1 MRDQSLKL
9 ISNILGCKKTIFFF
23 CFHEFPIKCNSGFTV
38 VRYPDFNAAFA
49 RASCCSS
56 RRRHAM
62 LRRLKPSNGGL
73 WFFFAC
79 FAVQWIQGPIFICAC
94 SSALRTAQRHSW
106 LRWHR
111 PRSERSNPRSW
122 THYPRA
128 YVITYPSRA
137 YSISSHPAFVS
148 HFRFGLSC
156 VVAWAG
162 AVELHS
168 LLQLTPPT
176 AAAGGA
182 GVCKGDVF

>member
-1 MRDQSLKL
+1 MR
-9 ISNILGCKKTIFFF
+9 C
-23 CFHEFPIKCNSGFTV
+23 
-38 VRYPDFNAAFA
+38 PDFNAAFA

-79 FAVQWIQGPIFICAC
+79 FAVQWIQRRIFICAC

-122 THYPRA
+122 THHPRA
-128 YVITYPSRA
+128 HVITYPSRA
-137 YSISSHPAFVS
+137 YSISSHPRSS
-148 HFRFGLSC
+148 HLSGLDS
-156 VVAWAG
+156 AALWAG

-168 LLQLTPPT
+168 LLQLTKPTT
-176 AAAGGA
+176 AAGEA
-182 GVCKGDVF
+182 GVCEGDVF